1 MQTFRCLFLSLI
13 ATASVPAV
21 TIIVN
26 PNPIVSTS
34 AITDGITGADMT
46 GLFMTATY
54 NTPGGPTTVS
64 ATWAATGPTS
74 GKAAAPSNVTV
85 VSLTGDTGANLAW
98 QYTATFL
105 SPLLEI
111 TFDGTAAGVYFD
123 RTHVGPGTPGTGPG
137 ADIVFGPLFGS
148 PAIQVTY
155 ASAVALD
162 GSAPVGDLYAK
173 MTIDFAGNGL
183 SPQDFA
189 FTQDTD
195 RGAPIPEPAS
205 ARLLL
210 SAIGLL
216 ACAFR
221 KRIFI

>member
-21 TIIVN
+21 TVVVN
-26 PNPIVSTS
+26 PNPVVSTS

-64 ATWAATGPTS
+64 ATWAATGPAS
-74 GKAAAPSNVTV
+74 GKAAAPGNVTV

-98 QYTATFL
+98 QYTAMFL

-111 TFDGTAAGVYFD
+111 TFDGTAAGIYFD

-137 ADIVFGPLFGS
+137 ADIVFGPIFGS

-155 ASAVALD
+155 SSAVVPG
-162 GSAPVGDLYAK
+162 GSAWVGDLYAK
-173 MTIDFAGNGL
+173 MTLDFAGSGL

-195 RGAPIPEPAS
+195 RGTAIQS
-205 ARLLL
+205 AG
-210 SAIGLL
+210 ST
-216 ACAFR
+216 
-221 KRIFI
+221 